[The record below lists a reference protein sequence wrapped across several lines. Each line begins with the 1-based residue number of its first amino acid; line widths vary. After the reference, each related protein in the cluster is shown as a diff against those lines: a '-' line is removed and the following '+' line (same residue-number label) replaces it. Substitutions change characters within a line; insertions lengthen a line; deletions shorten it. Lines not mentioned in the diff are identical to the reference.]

1 MTKKTIVIIPTFNE
15 AENIETI
22 ISQIYNLNLDCLII
36 DDGSPDGTSNIVK
49 SNKNFG
55 NKVFLINRGSKKGYA
70 SACVEGF
77 DWAIQKN
84 YHNVVQMDADL
95 SHSVD
100 DLKNLLFVSD
110 KFDLVIGSRYVQG
123 GQIIG
128 WSYFRLILSKYANK
142 FAKFILRT
150 DILDLT
156 SGFRIYKIWILQSI
170 GIKQFRSEGYGFLVE
185 ILNEVIHKNYS
196 VKEIPIFF
204 NDRQFGKSKMSIY
217 VIFDGFKNLLRIGLK
232 NYF

>member
-1 MTKKTIVIIPTFNE
+1 MSKKTIVIIPTFDE
-15 AENIETI
+15 AENIEI
-22 ISQIYNLNLDCLII
+22 IINQICNLNLDCLII

-49 SNKNFG
+49 CNNNYGKN
-55 NKVFLINRGSKKGYA
+55 VFLIDRGSKKGYA

-77 DWAIQKN
+77 DWAIQNN
-84 YHNVVQMDADL
+84 YYKIVQMDADL

-100 DLKNLLFVSD
+100 DLKKLLFESD
-110 KFDLVIGSRYVQG
+110 KFDLVIGSRYVNG

-128 WSYFRLILSKYANK
+128 WSYFRLTLSKYANK

-150 DILDLT
+150 NILDLT
-156 SGFRIYKIWILQSI
+156 SGFRIYKVWILQSI
-170 GIKQFRSEGYGFLVE
+170 GIKQFKSEGYGFLVE

-196 VKEIPIFF
+196 IKEIPILF

-217 VIFDGFKNLLRIGLK
+217 VIFDGFKNLLRIGFK